1 MAKREGIKNMIFH
14 FPGRRQNTILKT
26 CHSLLAEV
34 VELVDALDSGSSGC
48 NACGGSSPPFRTILL
63 LFDL

>member
-1 MAKREGIKNMIFH
+1 MFFH
-14 FPGRRQNTILKT
+14 FHWRRQNTIFKI

-48 NACGGSSPPFRTILL
+48 TPVGVRVPPSAPFFFFLTSMYHAI
-63 LFDL
+63 